1 MSALR
6 RLLLR
11 SEGSGPG
18 RPDAGG
24 RPALDHGDPDRLAPV
39 GPTDA
44 PDDGWTSD
52 DPYADRTSERHAGVQ
67 EHGWLS
73 EDRPAGPGHAGADGL
88 AVVLAPP
95 DRALLAGAAVA
106 AARSTRGGGAP
117 VLAVWEPRSSREP
130 GDGPASTGRARR
142 AAVLAETCGVT
153 AQAVGRTVRV
163 DLPADDV
170 QAVAA
175 AERLETAGGL
185 GPVVLVV
192 AGPWGAPFLA
202 PIERA
207 GIVHADGGPAALEA
221 CGRTLARHGVEVV
234 RVPDAT
240 GPVARALLRA
250 GWVGRSQV
258 AERVRDDRG
267 QSLLFV
273 LGALLLAIVL
283 AGALGAVASAMG
295 GREERQRAVDL
306 AALAAAD
313 RMRAD
318 WPARAGSPATIGI
331 DRYRDRATAAARR
344 AARSNGIDAVAV
356 TFPDPAKDE
365 AGPLTVRVTASGSSQ
380 VAGVELGSPVEAT
393 AELSPPALPVDVATG
408 DEYDGP
414 LAMRQGKP
422 MRPDVALAFDR
433 MNEAATKAG
442 RPLSVTSGYRSNAEQ
457 ARLFAANPD
466 PKWVARPGTS
476 LHRMGTELDLG
487 PPAAYGW
494 LAANS
499 MRFGFK
505 KRYSWEAWHF
515 GYVRETGS
523 SHVAEQDRNPRAPAK
538 DGALPPWTPAQY
550 RPMILAASIRFKV
563 SAALLAAQLK
573 QESGFDPSARSGAG
587 AQGIAQF
594 MPGTA
599 AAMGLRNPFDPA
611 QAIPA
616 QAKLMST
623 LLRRF
628 GSVQLALA
636 AYNAGEG
643 NVAPCGCVPPFA
655 ETRHYVA
662 TIIAL
667 MKGYDPT
674 GGLADVFSIRLVR

>member
-1 MSALR
+1 MSTLR

-11 SEGSGPG
+11 PEVVPPGPSGTVEDLLHPG
-18 RPDAGG
+18 AADPWTCDDGQTPG
-24 RPALDHGDPDRLAPV
+24 PALGGSSADDRGDVRVPDGEV
-39 GPTDA
+39 G
-44 PDDGWTSD
+44 G
-52 DPYADRTSERHAGVQ
+52 
-67 EHGWLS
+67 
-73 EDRPAGPGHAGADGL
+73 PAGL

-106 AARSTRGGGAP
+106 ATRSSRGAGPP
-117 VLAVWEPRSSREP
+117 VLAVWDPRARPDP
-130 GDGPASTGRARR
+130 GEGSASTGRARR
-142 AAVLAETCGVT
+142 AAALAEGCGV
-153 AQAVGRTVRV
+153 AARPVGRTVRV

-170 QAVAA
+170 EAVAA
-175 AERLETAGGL
+175 TERLEATGGL

-192 AGPWGAPFLA
+192 AGPWGAPFLG

-207 GIVHADGGPAALEA
+207 GIVHADGGPAALAA
-221 CGRTLARHGVEVV
+221 CGRTLARHGVDVV
-234 RVPDAT
+234 RVPDPT

-258 AERVRDDRG
+258 AERAREDRG

-283 AGALGAVASAMG
+283 AGVLGAVASAMG

-344 AARSNGIDAVAV
+344 AAASNGVDAVTV
-356 TFPDPAKDE
+356 TFPNPAKGE
-365 AGPLTVRVTASGSSQ
+365 AGPLNVRVTATGPRQ
-380 VAGVELGSPVEAT
+380 VAGVDLGATVVAT

-414 LAMRQGKP
+414 LAHRQGKP

-433 MNEAATKAG
+433 MNAAATKAG

-457 ARLFAANPD
+457 ARLFAARPD

-505 KRYSWEAWHF
+505 KRYSWEPWHF
-515 GYVRETGS
+515 GFVRETGS
-523 SHVAEQDRNPRAPAK
+523 AHVAKQGRNPEAPASS
-538 DGALPPWTPAQY
+538 GALPPWTPARY
-550 RPMILAASIRFKV
+550 RPAILAASIRFKV

-573 QESGFDPSARSGAG
+573 QESGFDPTARSGAG

-599 AAMGLRNPFDPA
+599 RTLGLRDPFDPA

-616 QAKLMST
+616 QAKLMAT

-643 NVAPCGCVPPFA
+643 AVAPCGCIPPFP

-662 TIIAL
+662 TIVAL

-674 GGLADVFSIRLVR
+674 GGMADVFTIRLTQ